1 MAAALERPS
10 GSVTVTGSATVTVTD
25 LATVMVTD
33 SATVMVMDLAS
44 GQVQVVAARRHHP
57 GRGRSGGRWCPPF
70 GRP

>member
-1 MAAALERPS
+1 MDS
-10 GSVTVTGSATVTVTD
+10 
-25 LATVMVTD
+25 ATVMVTD
-33 SATVMVMDLAS
+33 SATVMVTDSAS